1 MKLNKPKFWD
11 KKIGIYSILLLP
23 LSFIFLIVTYLKKKF
38 SKTKV
43 FNIPIIC
50 IGNIYIGGTGKT
62 PLSIFLAKELLSLK
76 KKPAIIRNYYRGHED
91 EYSLIREEFANLI
104 LSQKRF
110 LAINEAIKS
119 KNDIV
124 LLDDGFQDFTIKKDL
139 NIICFHSNQLIGNG
153 LLIPSGPL
161 RQNLK
166 SIKDADII
174 IINGDQ
180 NRDFEKKLLL
190 INNNLDI
197 YYSKYRP
204 ININEFKNENLL
216 AVAGIGN
223 PENFFRLMRENGLNI
238 QEKIIYPDHYIF
250 SKREVED
257 IITRAEKDNCKVIMT
272 KKDFFKIKDFN
283 LRNINYLKV
292 KLQIEEK
299 EKLLNKIKKIYEN
312 N

>member
-1 MKLNKPKFWD
+1 M
-11 KKIGIYSILLLP
+11 
-23 LSFIFLIVTYLKKKF
+23 
-38 SKTKV
+38 
-43 FNIPIIC
+43 
-50 IGNIYIGGTGKT
+50 
-62 PLSIFLAKELLSLK
+62 
-76 KKPAIIRNYYRGHED
+76 
-91 EYSLIREEFANLI
+91 I

-161 RQNLK
+161 RQNLN

-190 INNNLDI
+190 INNNLEI
-197 YYSKYRP
+197 YYSKYKP

-223 PENFFRLMRENGLNI
+223 PENFFQLIRENGLKI
-238 QEKIIYPDHYIF
+238 KEKIIYPDHYIF

-257 IITRAEKDNCKVIMT
+257 IITRAEKDKCKVIMT
-272 KKDFFKIKDFN
+272 EKDFFKIKDFN
-283 LRNINYLKV
+283 LRNLNYLKV

>member
-23 LSFIFLIVTYLKKKF
+23 LSFIFLMVTYLKKKF
-38 SKTKV
+38 SKTKA
-43 FNIPIIC
+43 FNVPIIC

-197 YYSKYRP
+197 YHSKYKP

-223 PENFFRLMRENGLNI
+223 PENFFQLMRENGLNI

-250 SKREVED
+250 SKGEVED

-272 KKDFFKIKDFN
+272 EKDFFKIKDFN